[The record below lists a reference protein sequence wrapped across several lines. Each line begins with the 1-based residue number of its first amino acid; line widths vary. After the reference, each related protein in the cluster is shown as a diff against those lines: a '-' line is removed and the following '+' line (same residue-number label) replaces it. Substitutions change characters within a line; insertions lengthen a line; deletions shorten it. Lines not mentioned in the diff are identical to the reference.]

1 MILLA
6 KTFALK
12 KLSIDCTA
20 CYETGYFTSGAKDM
34 IIESMKV
41 ILVNLRPHMIPLIE
55 LKTDE
60 FFDMSYLSA
69 IGNKYGDIYER

>member
-1 MILLA
+1 
-6 KTFALK
+6 
-12 KLSIDCTA
+12 
-20 CYETGYFTSGAKDM
+20 M

-41 ILVNLRPHMIPLIE
+41 ILVKLRPHMIPLIE

>member
-1 MILLA
+1 
-6 KTFALK
+6 
-12 KLSIDCTA
+12 
-20 CYETGYFTSGAKDM
+20 M

-41 ILVNLRPHMIPLIE
+41 ILVKLRPHMIPLIE

-69 IGNKYGDIYER
+69 IGNKYGDIYERQLELAMNSRFNQKPKVDWWDSLVKPILKNE

>member
-1 MILLA
+1 
-6 KTFALK
+6 
-12 KLSIDCTA
+12 
-20 CYETGYFTSGAKDM
+20 M

-69 IGNKYGDIYER
+69 IGNKYGDIYERQLELAMNSRFNQKPKVDWWDSLVKPILKNE